1 MTDTQIAGDE
11 KFSNSTIGERQ
22 LQMKKIFIEH
32 DRFKDAR
39 SFIARA
45 HYPAEG
51 GVPDFGTISVL
62 AGESR
67 AGKTSVAKQYLKA
80 FPVRIGEGGVISP
93 VVYVNIP
100 IDGHRALLCHIANA
114 LGLKYSQRVNTPTLL
129 TMIKAGLMDQA
140 VELLIFDEV
149 NKMVAVDNHR
159 GMIYT
164 LHLFRTLVDECNLN
178 IVCIGLEETYELLSG
193 DDQVTG
199 RGGLPSHIVKPY
211 SWQSEDE
218 RLLFRLLCDEF
229 DSRLPFNTKANLQSG
244 WFAHRLFYTSKG
256 GYIGRLSNFLYRA
269 GCLALNDGS
278 DGVEVR
284 HLAQA
289 FESIKEPQIEFNPW
303 VHDISKAPPIKPDK
317 PTQPAK
323 SARDAFKRH

>member
-1 MTDTQIAGDE
+1 MNSIQTIADGNHSAMTIA
-11 KFSNSTIGERQ
+11 ERQ
-22 LQMKKIFIEH
+22 LQMKKIFVEH
-32 DRFKDAR
+32 DRFKEAR

-67 AGKTSVAKQYLKA
+67 AGKTSVAKHYLKD
-80 FPVRIGEGGVISP
+80 FPSRIGDGCVISP

-114 LGLKYSQRVNTPTLL
+114 LGLKYSQRINTPTLL
-129 TMIKAGLMDQA
+129 TMIKAGLVDQA
-140 VELLIFDEV
+140 VELLVFDEV

-159 GMIYT
+159 GMVYT

-178 IVCIGLEETYELLSG
+178 IVCIGLEETYKLLAA

-199 RGGLPSHIVKPY
+199 RGGLPHHIVKPY
-211 SWQSEDE
+211 SWESEDE

-229 DSRLPFNTKANLQSG
+229 DRSLPFNTKVNLQSG
-244 WFAHRLFYTSKG
+244 WFAQRLFYTSKG

-278 DGVEVR
+278 DGVAVR

-289 FESIKEPQIEFNPW
+289 FETIKEPQVDFNPW
-303 VHDISKAPPIKPDK
+303 IHDISKAPPTKTDGGTK
-317 PTQPAK
+317 PAK
-323 SARDAFKRH
+323 SAREAFKKH